1 MSLRHF
7 LMGFACSP
15 GVSVTFSVFLP
26 SSLLLSPP
34 SSSSYWPLF
43 RTHAAVLSTGDI
55 ATATASTGDATC
67 TQSSDIIRNTPE
79 TLKV

>member
-1 MSLRHF
+1 MSLGHF
-7 LMGFACSP
+7 LMGFTCSP
-15 GVSVTFSVFLP
+15 GVPVTFSVFLP

-55 ATATASTGDATC
+55 ATASTGDATC

>member
-1 MSLRHF
+1 MNLRHF

-15 GVSVTFSVFLP
+15 GVPVTFSVFLP

-34 SSSSYWPLF
+34 SSSYWPLF

>member
-7 LMGFACSP
+7 LMGFTCSP
-15 GVSVTFSVFLP
+15 GVPVTFSVFLP

>member
-1 MSLRHF
+1 MSLRRF

-15 GVSVTFSVFLP
+15 GVPVTFSVFLP

-34 SSSSYWPLF
+34 SSSYWPLF

-55 ATATASTGDATC
+55 AASTGDATC

>member
-1 MSLRHF
+1 MSLRRF

-15 GVSVTFSVFLP
+15 GVPVTFSVFLP

-34 SSSSYWPLF
+34 SSSYWPLF

>member
-15 GVSVTFSVFLP
+15 GVPVTFSVFLP

-34 SSSSYWPLF
+34 SSSYWPLF